1 MSQLLD
7 QLMDAPDAR
16 LILDKMEQELKRE
29 SEQRKAFYDWIR
41 EDQKAEFINGEI
53 ILHSPVKRKH
63 WKAVMLLSKLLD
75 TYAAVYDLGEVATEK
90 AMIALTR
97 NDYEPDICFW
107 SKEKTNAFDDNTM
120 LHPAPDLVIEVLSK
134 STAKNDRGIKLK
146 DYAAHNIKEYWII
159 DPTKRHIEQNT
170 LGDEG
175 EYELK
180 GKFTL
185 SQVIES
191 VVVAG
196 FKIPVVAVFD
206 AQENIKALK
215 SLFG

>member
-1 MSQLLD
+1 
-7 QLMDAPDAR
+7 MDAPDAR

-159 DPTKRHIEQNT
+159 DPTKRHIEQNA

>member
-1 MSQLLD
+1 
-7 QLMDAPDAR
+7 MDAPDAR

-41 EDQKAEFINGEI
+41 EDQKAEFVNGEI

-63 WKAVMLLSKLLD
+63 WKAVTLLSQLLNV
-75 TYAAVYDLGEVATEK
+75 YAIKNDLGEVATEK

-107 SKEKTNAFDDNTM
+107 SKEKTDAFDDNTM

-146 DYAAHNIKEYWII
+146 DYAAHHIKEYWII

-180 GKFTL
+180 GKFTF
-185 SQVIES
+185 SQSIES
-191 VVVAG
+191 VVVTG
-196 FKIPVVAVFD
+196 FKIPVMAVFD
-206 AQENIKALK
+206 AQENINALR